1 VILKEL
7 IELYTAFFKI
17 GICTFGGGLSM
28 LPMLEREV
36 VDRLKWVDTQELM
49 DYYAIGQ
56 CTPGI
61 IAVNTATFIGCKK
74 RGLIGGIFATAGMVS
89 PSIIIILI
97 VASFLTNFA
106 HIPMVQHAFAGV
118 RVAVCVLVLKS
129 LLKMIKTNIRGKVA
143 LCLGAAAM
151 ILSFAFGKSPII
163 IVAFAALIGLT
174 EGFIVKKM
182 NDKKAGDGV

>member
-1 VILKEL
+1 MKEL
-7 IELYTAFFKI
+7 FELYAAFFKI

-28 LPMLEREV
+28 LPMLEREI
-36 VDRLKWVDTQELM
+36 VDRLKWADTEELM

-56 CTPGI
+56 CTPGV

-106 HIPMVQHAFAGV
+106 HIPAVQHAFAGI

-129 LLKMIKTNIRGKVA
+129 LLKMIKSNIKGKVA
-143 LCLGAAAM
+143 LCLGAVAM
-151 ILSFAFGKSPII
+151 ILSFALGTSPIL
-163 IVAFAALIGLT
+163 IVACAAVIGLA
-174 EGFIVKKM
+174 EGFVLRKM
-182 NDKKAGDGV
+182 NNGKGGYGA